1 MGPTWP
7 YRKPAIHDCV
17 QNFPMQLTRPH
28 VVVGQ
33 GHLSPSYA
41 FLSPKGGNEFDSL
54 SLSLSLSLLLIIDSS
69 CNAPHLI
76 FLTHHLF
83 SIKRKMTSLLSTHI
97 GSYTVQCIRFWG
109 AMGLHQ
115 TYRCDFPLCLNRTLI
130 VEGWELVYTKCG
142 APYQLS
148 IVSLI
153 M

>member
-1 MGPTWP
+1 MAPTWP
-7 YRKPAIHDCV
+7 YRKLAIHDYV
-17 QNFPMQLTRPH
+17 QNFPTQLTRPH

-54 SLSLSLSLLLIIDSS
+54 SSIIDSS
-69 CNAPHLI
+69 CNA
-76 FLTHHLF
+76 HHLF

-97 GSYTVQCIRFWG
+97 GSYMVQCIRFQG
-109 AMGLHQ
+109 ATGLHQ
-115 TYRCDFPLCLNRTLI
+115 TYRCDFPLCLTCTLI

-142 APYQLS
+142 APYQLG